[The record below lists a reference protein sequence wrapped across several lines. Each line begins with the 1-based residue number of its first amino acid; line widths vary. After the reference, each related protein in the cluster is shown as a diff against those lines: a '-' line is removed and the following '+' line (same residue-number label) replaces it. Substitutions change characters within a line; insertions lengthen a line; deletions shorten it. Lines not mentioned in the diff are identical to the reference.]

1 MRAEVLVG
9 PERRRRWTPE
19 QKLRIVHEAFERG
32 ARVAD
37 VARRRDVSRAQ
48 IYQWRAA
55 LENGQLTEPGR
66 DVVSFVP
73 VEVAAPH
80 APERGAMAAAP
91 DPDRAPVVEIGL
103 AGGRSLKV
111 PSSLPTAELRRLIRA
126 VEGA

>member
-9 PERRRRWTPE
+9 PERRRRWSVE
-19 QKLRIVHEAFERG
+19 EKLGIVREAAAPG
-32 ARVAD
+32 VRVAD

-55 LENGQLTEPGR
+55 VRDGQLTEPGAAM
-66 DVVSFVP
+66 VGFVP
-73 VEVAAPH
+73 VEVGAP
-80 APERGAMAAAP
+80 AIPDGPRQPEVGAGQP
-91 DPDRAPVVEIGL
+91 VEIGL

-111 PSSLPTAELRRLIRA
+111 WSSLPTGELRRLIRA